1 MSEVLNGKQRVNLT
15 PEQEARNKKNEA
27 LLDQALPIVLEEQK
41 NSRFIDFD
49 KAYREYK
56 QNQVPF
62 KIKLGNKYFEIP
74 RSVPASYFLWMA
86 TKAEKND
93 KNDMTK
99 WSSTDIADAMTAF
112 LPKAAVDY
120 IFNEK
125 IPVEFVVSTII
136 PQIMDLWQPEA
147 KEIKNDPK
155 EAMTKDG

>member
-99 WSSTDIADAMTAF
+99 WSSLI
-112 LPKAAVDY
+112 
-120 IFNEK
+120 
-125 IPVEFVVSTII
+125 S
-136 PQIMDLWQPEA
+136 
-147 KEIKNDPK
+147 
-155 EAMTKDG
+155 